1 MVIHPTKLTMY
12 LIAAVSV
19 FAVMAACAGSD
30 GDHDES
36 IAASTTVLASSDAEA
51 AATLSDSVAQSPQ
64 PLLLLNQQL
73 VEGYSEKDLDPRN
86 INAMF
91 WAVFSGIPENVIVYP
106 SENYYYFKMF
116 TGGQQFWGNIRLP
129 AGERD
134 EGVLAF
140 GYFEFNNV
148 PPAPGTRFSRFKTF
162 NLDDGLLL
170 EKVDRFTYQVTYRGR
185 TVTFNLHQL
194 DQKPPE
200 LFTLGEDEVFIQR
213 TFDESGYQFFL
224 LFNER
229 SNYFFW
235 VLNEEENVPDIL
247 DSKADDL
254 VVGRRSSFA
263 FWIDKAHGDRK
274 ILAAISQINVSRNNY
289 FDGPFD
295 QLADNYAEEVEIA
308 KYMQL
313 ANPGLKGRIDRFGYF
328 NDTDRP
334 LRVSLSNY
342 YRTTSTEGL
351 NAFVSR
357 IRTSDDPYR
366 FISRRGAP

>member
-1 MVIHPTKLTMY
+1 MIHPSKLTIY
-12 LIAAVSV
+12 LIAVTFVIA
-19 FAVMAACAGSD
+19 ATAACADSD
-30 GDHDES
+30 STGDEAS
-36 IAASTTVLASSDAEA
+36 AASTTVLASTEA
-51 AATLSDSVAQSPQ
+51 AAAASLTASIDQSPK

-73 VEGYSEKDLDPRN
+73 VEGYSEEDLDPRN

-140 GYFEFNNV
+140 GYFEFNDV

-162 NLDDGLLL
+162 NEEDGLALV
-170 EKVDRFTYQVTYRGR
+170 KIDRFTYQATYQGK
-185 TVTFNLHQL
+185 TVTFNLYQL
-194 DQKPPE
+194 DQSPPQ
-200 LFTLGEDEVFIQR
+200 LFSLGEDEVFIQR

-229 SNYFFW
+229 QNYFFW

-254 VVGRRSSFA
+254 VVGRRSNFA

-308 KYMQL
+308 KFMQL
-313 ANPGLKGRIDRFGYF
+313 ANPSLKGRIDQFGYF

-342 YRTTSTEGL
+342 YRSTNTEGL
-351 NAFVSR
+351 NAFVSAL
-357 IRTSDDPYR
+357 RTSDDPYR